1 MTATDATVYILLL
14 FTHIWPRNQTYTV
27 QEIRII
33 FGTACS
39 TDAASR
45 VHKKSTAQT
54 SYCTYSVAHYILLS
68 AHEKT
73 FMVKLAEFSK
83 KTLTTVSQ
91 SVPLKSKQ
99 FEKAERRRGAN

>member
-1 MTATDATVYILLL
+1 MQRLISCFCQRISGPQTRHILFRRFGL
-14 FTHIWPRNQTYTV
+14 FLGQRVVQTQRQGFT
-27 QEIRII
+27 
-33 FGTACS
+33 
-39 TDAASR
+39 
-45 VHKKSTAQT
+45 KKSTAQT

-68 AHEKT
+68 AHEKS

-99 FEKAERRRGAN
+99 FEKADMYLL